1 MPIPYHCHELLFL
14 MSVLNDSM
22 LDATRAVPPVLSS
35 QGFLLLLSRAWNLCR
50 LNWSVGFRFMVVP
63 IFFQLLLTI
72 GGSLLNH
79 SMKTAFTPGHTGGLM
94 MALAGIFFGLL
105 LFGGWFLYG
114 LVWGFCVFGLSRYYD
129 AVLIRE
135 QPLTMRDCFQYT
147 QAKLW
152 PLLGLLIVMLVA
164 SLVLAVVDVL
174 ILFFGG
180 FVSTL
185 VMAQFPGW
193 VAPFFAKGP
202 ATVMAV
208 LFLIL
213 WGCLILGG
221 VIALVTLQ
229 SFLFVFPTLAVAT
242 ANDPAADFFKTL
254 RYGVKR
260 VFANFMRIPPFAMV
274 LSILT
279 GVMIFTALTPI
290 FGVVVWEVQ
299 HPLPGHAPE
308 FPLQGVII
316 LNVARSLVE
325 LVSGPFMISAL
336 VLFWYDCR
344 VRRDGLDLSLRLARL
359 RQAAL
364 R

>member
-1 MPIPYHCHELLFL
+1 M
-14 MSVLNDSM
+14 MSTTIDTDSS
-22 LDATRAVPPVLSS
+22 VPPVLSS

-50 LNWSVGFRFMVVP
+50 LNWSVGFRFMVIP

-72 GGSLLNH
+72 GGSLFNH
-79 SMKTAFTPGHTGGLM
+79 NMKTAFGHGQVGGLM
-94 MALAGIFFGLL
+94 TILSSLLFGLL
-105 LFGGWFLYG
+105 LIGGWLIYG
-114 LVWGFCVFGLSRYYD
+114 VVWGFCVVGLSRYYD
-129 AVLIRE
+129 ALLTRE
-135 QPLTMRDCFQYT
+135 QPLTIKECLEYT
-147 QAKLW
+147 KNKAF
-152 PLLGLLIVMLVA
+152 PLLALLIAIFIGSIVLVI
-164 SLVLAVVDVL
+164 VDIL

-202 ATVMAV
+202 ASLMAV

-213 WGCLILGG
+213 WGCIILAGM
-221 VIALVTLQ
+221 IAFVTVQ
-229 SFLFVFPTLAVAT
+229 SFSFVFPTLAIAT
-242 ANDPAADFFKTL
+242 AHDPSASFLNTL
-254 RYGVKR
+254 TYGLKR
-260 VFANFMRIPPFAMV
+260 VFANFLRIPPFAMA
-274 LSILT
+274 LSMMS
-279 GVMIFTALTPI
+279 GVIIFTALTPI

-299 HPLPGHAPE
+299 HPLPGHMPE
-308 FPLQGVII
+308 FPLQAMII

-359 RQAAL
+359 QQAAS